1 MPILAVAHQKGGVG
15 KSTIAVNLAVM
26 MNADLLDLDA
36 QNSSIIFNNW
46 RAQPIEN
53 GGAGKPALHA
63 YTLEEVGCKLPC
75 QEPIQA
81 KFLPKLFE
89 YYNKS
94 KSLLI
99 VDTGGYDYDLTRIT
113 LLYADY
119 ILSPVGL
126 SAVERFGLESFETI
140 LKKAEEA
147 KGRPVKTHVV
157 INNADYRSKKS
168 IRDIQGF
175 VTDNPHHFILLNT
188 ILGSRID
195 FKRVIETGMSI
206 VESDPKG
213 KSAQELLSL
222 ESEIRK
228 ELR

>member
-1 MPILAVAHQKGGVG
+1 
-15 KSTIAVNLAVM
+15 M

-147 KGRPVKTHVV
+147 KGRPVKTHGYFLRVLINTAKYWPYLAHTGLLGWCHAVIPKATYVV
-157 INNADYRSKKS
+157 NSGYGLHLYYLFDDPVPLYPKIQRQLKEMKYELARHIWNKYTSTIQDVQQQGIA
-168 IRDIQGF
+168 QGF
-175 VTDNPHHFILLNT
+175 RMV
-188 ILGSRID
+188 GS
-195 FKRVIETGMSI
+195 
-206 VESDPKG
+206 
-213 KSAQELLSL
+213 
-222 ESEIRK
+222 
-228 ELR
+228 